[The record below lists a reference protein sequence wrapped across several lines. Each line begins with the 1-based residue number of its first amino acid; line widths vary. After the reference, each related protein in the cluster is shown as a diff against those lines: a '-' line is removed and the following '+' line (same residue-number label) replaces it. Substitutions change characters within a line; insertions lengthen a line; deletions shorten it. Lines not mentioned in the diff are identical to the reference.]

1 MPDEPSAEL
10 LSEYGCPVACFQQA
24 ISGKYKLR
32 ILWDLRN
39 GPLRYGEI
47 KKSLSAGIPGNKEI
61 APRVLSRELKTL
73 TNLGWI
79 ERKDYAVMPLKV
91 EYRLTT
97 IGQSLIP
104 SISGL
109 HQWGLTYL
117 IGADTLSTKPE

>member
-1 MPDEPSAEL
+1 MSNELLPEL
-10 LSEYGCPVACFQQA
+10 LSEYSCPVACFQQA

-47 KKSLSAGIPGNKEI
+47 KKSLSAGAPSSKEI

-79 ERKDYAVMPLKV
+79 ERKEYAVVPPKV
-91 EYRLTT
+91 EYRLTK

-104 SISGL
+104 LIGGL
-109 HQWGLTYL
+109 HQWGTTYL
-117 IGADTLSTKPE
+117 VGEGSLPTNP

>member
-1 MPDEPSAEL
+1 MAS
-10 LSEYGCPVACFQQA
+10 FQQA

-47 KKSLSAGIPGNKEI
+47 KKSLSAGIPSSKEI

-79 ERKDYAVMPLKV
+79 KRKEYAVVPPKV
-91 EYRLTT
+91 EYRLTN
-97 IGQSLIP
+97 IGQSLLP
-104 SISGL
+104 LISDL
-109 HQWGLTYL
+109 HEWGNTYL
-117 IGADTLSTKPE
+117 VGESSLSTKP